1 MKVKAPSLSG
11 LVYSVFSRSADDCTL
26 TGGGTLQTGRCCPLK
41 TTEHPGTCCALQ
53 AGMCWP
59 VQSGIPWGATVVTV

>member
-1 MKVKAPSLSG
+1 MQFLFKIESG
-11 LVYSVFSRSADDCTL
+11 VNYRSPL

-41 TTEHPGTCCALQ
+41 TTEHAGTCCALQ

-59 VQSGIPWGATVVTV
+59 VQSGMPCGATVVIVYETGTWP